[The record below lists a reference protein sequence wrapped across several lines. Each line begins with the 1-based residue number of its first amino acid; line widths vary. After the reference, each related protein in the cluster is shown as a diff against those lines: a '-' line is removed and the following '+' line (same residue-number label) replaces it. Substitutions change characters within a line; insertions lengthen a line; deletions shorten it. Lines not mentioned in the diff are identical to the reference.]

1 MPDDG
6 SKLRDVSTLA
16 EEGSEVAF
24 AIPVA
29 RMKRLA
35 GELQAD
41 GGMAIGAAQF
51 ARERGFA
58 VASLQVTAEVTL
70 LCQRCL
76 KPLVTTISADSRVFL
91 PHSEAAAQRVPAD
104 AELMLAPEGRL
115 RMSELVE
122 EDLMLAL
129 PLAPLHAD
137 DEYCAMRPEE
147 PEGDLPP
154 VDVQKPFAAL
164 GDLMGQARRDEP
176 KRQEKRRGRGD

>member
-6 SKLRDVSTLA
+6 SKLRDVATLA

-24 AIPVA
+24 AIPVT

-35 GELQAD
+35 RELAAPT
-41 GGMAIGAAQF
+41 GVATGLAQF
-51 ARERGFA
+51 VRERGFA
-58 VASLQVTAEVTL
+58 VARVQAGCDVTL
-70 LCQRCL
+70 VCQRCM
-76 KPLVTTISADSRVFL
+76 KPMTARLVTDSCVFL
-91 PHSEAAAQRVPAD
+91 PHSEAAAARVPEGE
-104 AELMLAPEGRL
+104 ELMLAPDGRL

-137 DEYCAMRPEE
+137 DEFCAMRLEE
-147 PEGDLPP
+147 PEPDEAP

-164 GDLMGQARRDEP
+164 GDLMGRATRDEP
-176 KRQEKRRGRGD
+176 KRK

>member
-16 EEGSEVAF
+16 EEGSEVTF
-24 AIPVA
+24 AIA
-29 RMKRLA
+29 LTRMKRLA
-35 GELQAD
+35 AALQSDAGEAH
-41 GGMAIGAAQF
+41 GTARF
-51 ARERGFA
+51 SRERGFA
-58 VASLQVTAEVTL
+58 VARTVAECEVTMI
-70 LCQRCL
+70 CQRCL
-76 KPLVTTISADSRVFL
+76 KPMAVHLATDSLVFL
-91 PHSEAAAQRVPAD
+91 PHSEAAAAKVPED
-104 AELMLAPEGRL
+104 VELMLAPEGRL

-147 PEGDLPP
+147 PGPDEAL

-164 GDLMGQARRDEP
+164 GDLMGRATRDEP